1 MSEKGAGALTGGKLL
16 QTGLHGCVFDTMPR
30 CKGRA
35 RTIRD
40 GRYSRDKRRTRRVV
54 KLLDL
59 KDKTIATE
67 LSVSRNLSQI
77 PNYSDY
83 FILIDDVCVGD
94 DMSQDVDWAK
104 CGLFKQGPKRHAP
117 FVQLRMKYG
126 GIRLTEYAL
135 NINKLLKNWINIQ
148 VHLAEAL
155 HILHS
160 HNWVHGDFHFGN
172 VVVDANNVARII
184 DFGLTYNLNTIQEKH
199 VVNMAFLPSFDNY
212 APELDYLSGTFTISD
227 KRELVKQIYM
237 RKNILREIDEAF
249 PSSSG
254 TLGEMLNF
262 AERVD
267 IISPGDAVSF
277 LQKYGALSDMWTFGF
292 DFYKLYMLLLSVP
305 AVIDSKF
312 YKYHNGDQM
321 RILRGLLQVDPRKR
335 LTSEQLL
342 TELYSLRMSQQPEL
356 D

>member
-1 MSEKGAGALTGGKLL
+1 MSEKEALTGGKLL
-16 QTGLHGCVFDTMPR
+16 KTGLHGCVFDTIPR

-40 GRYSRDKRRTRRVV
+40 GRFSRDKRRTRRVV
-54 KLLDL
+54 KLLNI
-59 KDKTIATE
+59 KDKTIGTAV
-67 LSVSRNLSQI
+67 LVSRQLAQI
-77 PNYSDY
+77 PNYGDY
-83 FILIDDVCVGD
+83 FILIDDVCTGD
-94 DMSQDVDWAK
+94 DMTQDVDWSK
-104 CGLFKQGPKRHAP
+104 CGLFKQGPKRLAP

-155 HILHS
+155 HIMHS

-172 VVVDANNVARII
+172 IVVDNNDVPRII
-184 DFGLTYNLNTIQEKH
+184 DFGLTYNLNTIREKH
-199 VVNMAFLPSFDNY
+199 VVNMAFLPSYDNY
-212 APELDYLSGTFTISD
+212 APELDYLSGVFSISD
-227 KRELVKQIYM
+227 KHELVNQIYN
-237 RKNILREIDEAF
+237 RKRILREIDEAF
-249 PSSSG
+249 PTSNG
-254 TLGEMLNF
+254 VLDEMMHF

-267 IISPGDAVSF
+267 VSSPGNAVLF
-277 LQKYGALSDMWTFGF
+277 LQKYGASSDMWTFGY

-356 D
+356 N

>member
-1 MSEKGAGALTGGKLL
+1 MSEKQAHTGGKLL
-16 QTGLHGCVFDTMPR
+16 QTGIHGCVFDTIPR

-40 GRYSRDKRRTRRVV
+40 GRYSKDKRRTRRVV
-54 KLLDL
+54 KILDI
-59 KDKTIATE
+59 KDKTVGTE
-67 LSVSRNLSQI
+67 LLVSRHLAQI
-77 PNYSDY
+77 PNYNDY

-94 DMSQDVDWAK
+94 DMTQDVDWSK
-104 CGLFKQGPKRHAP
+104 CGLLKQGSKRHAS

-148 VHLAEAL
+148 IHLAEAL
-155 HILHS
+155 HILHTR
-160 HNWVHGDFHFGN
+160 NWVHGDFHFGN
-172 VVVDANNVARII
+172 IVIDTNDVARII
-184 DFGLTYNLNTIQEKH
+184 DFGLTYNLNTIPEKNT
-199 VVNMAFLPSFDNY
+199 VNMAFLPTYDNY
-212 APELDYLSGTFTISD
+212 APELDYVSGIFSIPD
-227 KRELVKQIYM
+227 KRELVNQIYL

-249 PSSSG
+249 PSSMG

-267 IISPGDAVSF
+267 ISSPGDVVKF
-277 LQKYGALSDMWTFGF
+277 LQKYGTLSDMWTFGY

-342 TELYSLRMSQQPEL
+342 TELYSLRMAQLPENI
-356 D
+356 